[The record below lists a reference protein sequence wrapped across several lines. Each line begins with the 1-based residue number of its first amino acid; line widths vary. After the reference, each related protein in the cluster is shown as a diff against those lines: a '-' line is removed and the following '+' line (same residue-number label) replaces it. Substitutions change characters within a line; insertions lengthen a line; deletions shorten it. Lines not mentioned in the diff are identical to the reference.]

1 MSFFVFFYVDPDRIP
16 REIEEAA
23 KRGRVTLI
31 GDTGPPRWSRWGLG
45 EAIKRTMEWYRSFYA
60 GEAGS
65 ALCEGDIK
73 AFLGEA

>member
-1 MSFFVFFYVDPDRIP
+1 V
-16 REIEEAA
+16 A
-23 KRGRVTLI
+23 
-31 GDTGPPRWSRWGLG
+31 PRWSLG
-45 EAIKRTMEWYRSFYA
+45 EAIKRTMEWYRAFSA

>member
-1 MSFFVFFYVDPDRIP
+1 VAP
-16 REIEEAA
+16 
-23 KRGRVTLI
+23 
-31 GDTGPPRWSRWGLG
+31 RWGLG

-65 ALCEGDIK
+65 ALCDGDIK